1 MFNLYRFPM
10 LDGITFYIGI
20 HIFPKVNIK
29 LFMVNAK
36 EDEIEFTLKAL
47 EQLSLINLEFDDEV
61 HYFTKPNTVVSHLDN
76 GIKLERTLVS
86 LCFQG
91 YKLSQGCIKMV
102 MWPETV
108 QLLQEFYSIAKRYTD
123 QLNNKFSEIEKAIEK
138 MLPFIAMIQK
148 TWLGR
153 KF

>member
-1 MFNLYRFPM
+1 M

-61 HYFTKPNTVVSHLDN
+61 HDFTTPNTVVSDLDN